1 MSLSVCVFV
10 AMSIGVCVSVVTC
23 SGATMVVKERL
34 LRVPDTTTLTELLRN
49 IKPDSPACTAAV
61 AAKCSRNPSSGW
73 IDADLDAD
81 IGLLVSD
88 FGCKYIRF
96 IVAVPETEVRDKTRT
111 GPDQRTG
118 LRTSPYGLIGIKC
131 GLAGPR

>member
-10 AMSIGVCVSVVTC
+10 AMSIGVCVSVV

-96 IVAVPETEVRDKTRT
+96 IVAVPETEPPSPKRVRRT
-111 GPDQRTG
+111 AADVHLEYESRSQ
-118 LRTSPYGLIGIKC
+118 
-131 GLAGPR
+131 A